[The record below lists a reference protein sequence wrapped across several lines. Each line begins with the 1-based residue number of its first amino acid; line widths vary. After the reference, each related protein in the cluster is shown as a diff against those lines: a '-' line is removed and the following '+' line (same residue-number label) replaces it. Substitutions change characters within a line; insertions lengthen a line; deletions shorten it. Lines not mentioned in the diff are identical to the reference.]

1 MRFYVPLL
9 AVTVFPMLIGLLS
22 AQADPTITVENIRKA
37 PGEVRTAEN
46 SSSASIS
53 LDRAWEGPVCASRLT
68 NRGNEPVR
76 IREVVLFHIAHSLP
90 PDTVFYGEG
99 FTMLSQTA
107 GTLGQ
112 PVDVGG
118 YTDRGHYRIPQ
129 PDDATT
135 VYGMMVL
142 SPEQDGDIVLGFTSC
157 NRFVGKFYVRS
168 DSIEAVLDTENLP
181 LAPGA
186 SWELERFWA
195 GIGGHHETLL
205 EEFAGH
211 IASNHPPLF
220 KPPVPAGWCSWYC
233 FGPNVTTRKVERNL
247 NYIAETLPELNY
259 VQIDDGYQA
268 AMGDWL
274 DTGKAFGG
282 GIREVIRQ
290 IRETG
295 REPAIW
301 VAPFIAEEAS
311 KVFREHP
318 DWFIMDAGGRP
329 LRSDAVTFG
338 GWRNGPWYALDG
350 TVPEAQQYLE
360 SVFRTMRQEWGCSY
374 FKLDANFWGAMHGG
388 RFHDP
393 EATRVEAYRRGMA
406 AVLRG
411 AGDGFLL
418 GCNHPMW
425 PSLGL
430 IHGSRSSGDTERRRE
445 TMEHVARET
454 FHRNWQ
460 NGRLWWN
467 DPDCVLLTGGLAD
480 HEFMFHAAAI
490 YASGG
495 MVLSGDD
502 LPRISPER
510 LQVLRKLVPP
520 TGVAARFEDHSF
532 QIGRIMLPDREVMCI
547 FNWTDELQ
555 TVLVPVGTARSI
567 TDFWSGEALPSREG
581 LVELSDLPPHTARL
595 LSCAREQ

>member
-1 MRFYVPLL
+1 MRLFFPLL
-9 AVTVFPMLIGLLS
+9 VTFLFTLAAGLPPVQAVE
-22 AQADPTITVENIRKA
+22 TIALEDIMAA
-37 PGEVRTAEN
+37 PGEIRVAGGGSTEGLSLVRT
-46 SSSASIS
+46 
-53 LDRAWEGPVCASRLT
+53 WEGPVCRSRLVNT
-68 NRGNEPVR
+68 GDAPVYV
-76 IREVVLFHIAHSLP
+76 REVVLFHIDHSLP

-99 FTMLSQTA
+99 YTMLSQTA
-107 GTLGQ
+107 GTLER

-135 VYGMMVL
+135 VYGMMYL
-142 SPEQDGDIVLGFTSC
+142 SPEKDSNIVLGFASC
-157 NRFVGKFYVRS
+157 NRFVGKFYVRPY
-168 DSIEAVLDTENLP
+168 SIDVVLDTENLT

-195 GIGGHHETLL
+195 GTGNNRETLL

-211 IASNHPPLF
+211 IVSNHPPLF
-220 KPPVPAGWCSWYC
+220 KQPVPAGWCSWYC
-233 FGPNVTTRKVERNL
+233 FGPNVTTHKVERNL
-247 NYIAETLPELNY
+247 KYITDTIPELNY

-290 IRETG
+290 IREKG

-311 KVFREHP
+311 NVFQEHP
-318 DWFIMDAGGRP
+318 DWFIMDAEGRP

-350 TVPEAQQYLE
+350 TVPGAQQYLE
-360 SVFRTMRQEWGCSY
+360 TVFRTIPGMGMQLFQTGRQLLGSH
-374 FKLDANFWGAMHGG
+374 AGG

-393 EATRVEAYRRGMA
+393 DATRVEAYRRGMA

-411 AGDGFLL
+411 AGDGFIL
-418 GCNHPMW
+418 GCNHPIW

-430 IHGSRSSGDTERRRE
+430 IHGSRSSGDTERRWE
-445 TMEHVARET
+445 TIKRITDET

-460 NGRLWWN
+460 NGKLWWN
-467 DPDCVLLTGGLAD
+467 DPDCVLLTGGLPD

-510 LQVLRKLVPP
+510 LRVLRKLVPP
-520 TGVAARFEDHSF
+520 GGVAARFEDDSF
-532 QIGRIMLPDREVMCI
+532 QIGRVVLPDREVICV
-547 FNWTDELQ
+547 FNWTNEPQ
-555 TVLVPVGTARSI
+555 TISVPVGTALEVK
-567 TDFWSGEALPSREG
+567 DFWSDETLISREG
-581 LVELSDLPPHTARL
+581 RVEVKDMPPHSARV
-595 LSCAREQ
+595 LSCSGKL